1 VIHAP
6 TRSCPRT
13 GRSRRDT
20 LPPGAIRPSDLLVGF
35 LAVGVAWMV
44 AAAVLGALAI
54 ASDSYEL
61 RWLALHFAFVGGISQ
76 LVLGAAQF
84 FACAFLATDPP
95 SRRMVRGQLAVW
107 NCGTVAVAI
116 GVRAGP
122 TALTGVGGTLLLVG
136 LGLFALSLHGMR
148 RGSLQHAPWATRWY
162 LAAALFLAVGATLGP
177 LMDGGL
183 AWSHGSLLG
192 AHMVLNLAGWFGT
205 AIVGTLHTFYASL
218 TATRLRHPRLQAPTF
233 AAWTTGIAA
242 LALAAAFNSRT
253 GALAGWMLLLVA
265 AGLLLVNLAGRLR
278 AAERHPPA
286 ATLILGA
293 QLAMVAAIVV
303 AAALTIDAG
312 ATAALLGR
320 DRVVVAGLAVAGW
333 IGLTVVGSLVHLLT
347 LMARVRR
354 LPAPTPAP
362 GRERVALAAGG
373 AVLAGLGA
381 AAAAQLL
388 RVDIA
393 APAAAILIGAGY
405 LGLGQRVAVLA
416 VRAARAAPVRI

>member
-1 VIHAP
+1 
-6 TRSCPRT
+6 
-13 GRSRRDT
+13 
-20 LPPGAIRPSDLLVGF
+20 
-35 LAVGVAWMV
+35 MV
-44 AAAVLGALAI
+44 AAAFVGALAI
-54 ASDSYEL
+54 GSGSFEL

-95 SRRMVRGQLAVW
+95 SRRMVRGQLGVW

-122 TALTGVGGTLLLVG
+122 VALTGVGGALLLVG
-136 LGLFALSLHGMR
+136 LSLFALSLRGMR
-148 RGSLQHAPWATRWY
+148 RRSLQRAPWATRWY
-162 LAAALFLAVGATLGP
+162 LAAALFLAVGAALGP
-177 LMDGGL
+177 LMDEGV
-183 AWSHGSLLG
+183 AWAHGSLLG

-218 TATRLRHPRLQAPTF
+218 TATRLRHPRLQGPTF
-233 AAWTTGIAA
+233 AAWTAGVAA
-242 LALAAAFNSRT
+242 LALAAAFNSRY
-253 GALAGWMLLLVA
+253 GALAGWTLLFA
-265 AGLLLVNLAGRLR
+265 AAALLLVNLAGSLR

-293 QLAMVAAIVV
+293 QLAMGAAIVV
-303 AAALTIDAG
+303 AAALTVDGG
-312 ATAALLGR
+312 ATAALLGK
-320 DRVVVAGLAVAGW
+320 DRVVVGGLAVAGW

-347 LMARVRR
+347 LMGRVRR
-354 LPAPTPAP
+354 LPAPTPPP

-388 RVDIA
+388 GLDA
-393 APAAAILIGAGY
+393 TPAALLIGAGY
-405 LGLGQRVAVLA
+405 LGLVQRVAVLA
-416 VRAARAAPVRI
+416 VRAARAAPLRI